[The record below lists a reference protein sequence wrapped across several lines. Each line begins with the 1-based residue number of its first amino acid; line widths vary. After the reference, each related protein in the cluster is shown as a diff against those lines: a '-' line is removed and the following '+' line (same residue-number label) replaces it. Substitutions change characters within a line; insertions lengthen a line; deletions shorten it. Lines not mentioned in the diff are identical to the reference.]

1 MPRAFPHSLERGRVS
16 GDGPRGPYPW
26 HVPIDLHTHSSA
38 SDGTEPSDVVVAQA
52 ARAGLD
58 VVALTDHDT
67 YAGWPAAAAAAREVG
82 VDLVR
87 GVEVSCSRRGVSV
100 HLLGYL
106 VDPEAPGLLRE
117 LERARESRVTRID
130 RMVELMAA
138 DGIPVTIEEVRAQAG
153 DGTTM
158 GRPHIADALVAS
170 GYVRTRDE
178 AFTDVLRNGSRYYV
192 SHYAPDPVLAVQLVR
207 EAGGVPVMAHP
218 FANGRGWT
226 VDDAVVEEMSEA
238 GLAGLE
244 AYHRDHRPSEVRHA
258 EELAARL
265 GLFVTGSSDYHGAGK
280 ENRLGENTTSA
291 EVLAQIEQQ
300 ATSGTDVVRAGR
312 T

>member
-1 MPRAFPHSLERGRVS
+1 M
-16 GDGPRGPYPW
+16 
-26 HVPIDLHTHSSA
+26 PIDLHTHSTA
-38 SDGTEPSDVVVAQA
+38 SDGTEPSEVFVAQA

-67 YAGWPAAAAAAREVG
+67 YAGWPAAVAAAGELG

-87 GVEVSCSRRGVSV
+87 GVEVSCSQRGISV
-100 HLLGYL
+100 HLLAYL
-106 VDPEAPGLLRE
+106 VDPEASGLLHE
-117 LERARESRVTRID
+117 LDRARDSRVTRID

-153 DGTTM
+153 VGTTM

-170 GYVRTRDE
+170 GFVRSRDE
-178 AFTDVLRNGSRYYV
+178 AFADVLRNGSRYYV
-192 SHYAPDPVLAVQLVR
+192 SHYAPDPVRAVELVR
-207 EAGGVPVMAHP
+207 AAGGVPVMAHP

-226 VDDAVVEEMSEA
+226 VEDSVIERMADA

-244 AYHRDHRPSEVRHA
+244 AHHRDHTPAERTHA
-258 EELAARL
+258 VELAARL

-280 ENRLGENTTSA
+280 ENRLGENTTTP
-291 EVLAQIEQQ
+291 EVLAQIEEQ
-300 ATSGTDVVRAGR
+300 ATSGIDVVRVAR
-312 T
+312 A

>member
-1 MPRAFPHSLERGRVS
+1 MMTRWSDPQAGPGR
-16 GDGPRGPYPW
+16 PWPYPW
-26 HVPIDLHTHSSA
+26 QVPIDLHTHSTA
-38 SDGTEPSDVVVAQA
+38 SDGTEPSDLVVAQA

-67 YAGWPAAAAAAREVG
+67 YAGWPAAVHAAGELG

-87 GVEVSCSRRGVSV
+87 GVEVSCSQRGISV
-100 HLLGYL
+100 HLLAYL
-106 VDPEAPGLLRE
+106 VDPEAGGLLHE
-117 LERARESRVTRID
+117 LDRARDSRVTRID

-153 DGTTM
+153 VGTTM

-170 GYVRTRDE
+170 GYVQSRGE
-178 AFTDVLRNGSRYYV
+178 AFADVLRNGSRYYV
-192 SHYAPDPVLAVQLVR
+192 SHYAPDPVRAVELVR
-207 EAGGVPVMAHP
+207 AAGGVPVMAHP

-226 VDDAVVEEMSEA
+226 VEDSVIERMADA

-244 AYHRDHRPSEVRHA
+244 AHHRDHTPAERTHA
-258 EELAARL
+258 VELAARL

-280 ENRLGENTTSA
+280 ENRLGENTTTP
-291 EVLAQIEQQ
+291 EVLAQIEEQ
-300 ATSGTDVVRAGR
+300 ATSGIDVVRAAR
-312 T
+312 A

>member
-1 MPRAFPHSLERGRVS
+1 M
-16 GDGPRGPYPW
+16 
-26 HVPIDLHTHSSA
+26 PIDLHAHSTA
-38 SDGTEPSDVVVAQA
+38 SDGTEPADIVVAQA

-58 VVALTDHDT
+58 VVAITDHDT
-67 YAGWPAAAAAAREVG
+67 YAGWPAAVSAAHEVG

-87 GVEVSCSRRGVSV
+87 GVEISCSRRGISV

-106 VDPEAPGLLRE
+106 VDPDSPALLAE

-170 GYVRTRDE
+170 GYVTTRDE
-178 AFTDVLRNGSRYYV
+178 AFKDVLRNGSRYYV
-192 SHYAPDPVLAVQLVR
+192 SHYAPDPVRAVELVR
-207 EAGGVPVMAHP
+207 AAGGVPVMAHP
-218 FANGRGWT
+218 FAKGRGRT
-226 VDDAVVEEMSEA
+226 VDDAVIEEMA
-238 GLAGLE
+238 AVGLGGLE
-244 AYHRDHRPSEVRHA
+244 AHHRDHRPDEVRHA
-258 EELAARL
+258 EELAADL

-280 ENRLGENTTSA
+280 ENQLGENTTA
-291 EVLAQIEQQ
+291 ATVLAQIEEQ
-300 ATSGTDVVRAGR
+300 ATSGIGVVRAGR
-312 T
+312 A